1 MPALLF
7 LIGLMTTPALLH
19 GETIASTASIAKIA
33 PIMNDHRAASDSLSA
48 QDHILKSYAAY
59 NRWAN
64 EQFAAW
70 LRSATEEQLHLE
82 IESSFNTLHKTL
94 LHLWNAEHGW
104 LQTLKREP
112 WGQAPGSGPD
122 VPLEELLDGFLET
135 SAAFEA
141 FVHGLSP
148 EDFASTRPF
157 GRNGAQVTVEDIAH
171 HVFNH
176 ATYHRGQVI
185 TMGRQAGLAEPP
197 RTDYIY
203 YISLGL

>member
-1 MPALLF
+1 
-7 LIGLMTTPALLH
+7 
-19 GETIASTASIAKIA
+19 
-33 PIMNDHRAASDSLSA
+33 MNDHSAASDSLSA

-70 LRSATEEQLHLE
+70 LREATEAQIHME

-112 WGQAPGSGPD
+112 WSSAPGSVPD
-122 VPLEELLDGFLET
+122 VPLQALLEGFLKT
-135 SAAFEA
+135 SADFEA
-141 FVHGLSP
+141 YVHGLSP

-185 TMGRQAGLAEPP
+185 TMGRQAGLSEPP